1 MLQTSADACTGDG
14 GGPLVCPLAASPNT
28 LVQVGIVSWGLGC
41 GTVPGVYANLDK
53 FSQWVTDT
61 VLVETIRI
69 T

>member
-1 MLQTSADACTGDG
+1 
-14 GGPLVCPLAASPNT
+14 LVCPLAASPNT

-41 GTVPGVYANLDK
+41 GTVPGVYANLEK
-53 FSQWVTDT
+53 FSKWIADT